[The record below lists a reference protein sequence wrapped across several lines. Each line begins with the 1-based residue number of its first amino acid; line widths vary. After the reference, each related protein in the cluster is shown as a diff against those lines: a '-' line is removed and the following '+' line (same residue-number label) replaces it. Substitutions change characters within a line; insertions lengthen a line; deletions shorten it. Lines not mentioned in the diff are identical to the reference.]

1 MSLCFTATLDQVS
14 WLLLQN
20 PSLGM
25 GAKKCRNKQK
35 GISEAFIVKG
45 DLAVPPTPWRACN

>member
-1 MSLCFTATLDQVS
+1 MSLCLTATLDQVS

-20 PSLGM
+20 LSLGM
-25 GAKKCRNKQK
+25 GAKKRRYKQK